1 MTNNKFGL
9 ILTVLL
15 ISSIFIS
22 PLGSIFLPGTAGA
35 ANSGSVSN
43 VGLVEWTD
51 VGKSIDLTQ
60 ASKLFTTISRQDADV
75 IEGIYTIYV
84 DNYNTEVVNLYIDSR
99 GIIAMYYPDYEPAS
113 KTILWNSDKIFF
125 SKLASIITVGQSLGY
140 TIDINDVKYY
150 DYRYP
155 DANRILIVTQS
166 LGENIVEG
174 FDYGSFN
181 FNIPNYAT
189 IYEISYSIYL
199 NDMYNMQ
206 PATTVAV
213 DGDVIGSIAGSG
225 VVYSAYYGFIP
236 TDVNHLFGV
245 MSYQNA
251 QSSAAMIIIYKDDND
266 DSQNKDTI
274 SVSNADYYFG
284 DVLTEPLQIQTE
296 PSYTPTYK
304 EPPVKT
310 PKTIVTMPVP
320 IPTIQETEIS
330 PEKTVS
336 KPTQDAPRKPPKVS
350 VDLHGERT
358 NIELGQQSL
367 LKGSIV
373 SFNTNRDKMHAQV
386 IIIPPSGV
394 SVVAADFVKS
404 PAGQYTSD
412 FELDPGKGKDI
423 EVTIIPNEVGEF
435 KVTSKITYYFGDDK
449 DDNGY
454 EEVKLDIKA
463 RQKGSSGSTS
473 GNDEQTTKTNDVS
486 APKEEPGFGII
497 FSIGILIISYLYI
510 RKKSKE

>member
-1 MTNNKFGL
+1 M
-9 ILTVLL
+9 ILTVLITL
-15 ISSIFIS
+15 STFIS
-22 PLGSIFLPGTAGA
+22 PLGSFFLPVAQAVSSNPNIGFA
-35 ANSGSVSN
+35 A
-43 VGLVEWTD
+43 WTD
-51 VGKSIDLTQ
+51 VGRTIDLNQ
-60 ASKLFTTISRQDADV
+60 ARSLFTIIYSETSDEIVGTYSSV
-75 IEGIYTIYV
+75 I
-84 DNYNTEVVNLYIDSR
+84 DNYGTTEDVNLYISKN
-99 GIIAMYYPDYEPAS
+99 GIIAEFYNSYEPAS
-113 KTILWNSDKIFF
+113 KTILWDSDKIFF

-140 TIDINDVKYY
+140 TIDVKDVKYY

-166 LGENIVEG
+166 LGEQIIGNYDYGG
-174 FDYGSFN
+174 FD

-189 IYEISYSIYL
+189 IYELSYSIYL
-199 NDMYNMQ
+199 NDIYSTQ
-206 PATTVAV
+206 PSATVGL
-213 DGDVIGSIAGSG
+213 DGIIIGSIFGVGSIYNMYDG
-225 VVYSAYYGFIP
+225 YIT
-236 TDVNHLFGV
+236 TDITHQFGV
-245 MSYQNA
+245 MSIQGSQA
-251 QSSAAMIIIYKDDND
+251 AVAMIIIYKDDNVD
-266 DSQNKDTI
+266 GQNSNTI
-274 SVSNADYYFG
+274 TVGNADYAF
-284 DVLTEPLQIQTE
+284 DDSMIEPIISSSGTT
-296 PSYTPTYK
+296 YTPTYTTV
-304 EPPVKT
+304 PTPVPVKT
-310 PKTIVTMPVP
+310 PRTIVTMP
-320 IPTIQETEIS
+320 IPTTQETEVIPGDI
-330 PEKTVS
+330 PETS

-449 DDNGY
+449 NDNGY

-473 GNDEQTTKTNDVS
+473 GNDGQTTKTNDVS
-486 APKEEPGFGII
+486 APKEEPGFGTI

-510 RKKSKE
+510 RKR

>member
-1 MTNNKFGL
+1 M
-9 ILTVLL
+9 ILTVLITL
-15 ISSIFIS
+15 STFIS
-22 PLGSIFLPGTAGA
+22 PLGSFFLPVAQA
-35 ANSGSVSN
+35 VSSDPDI
-43 VGLVEWTD
+43 GLVAWTD
-51 VGKSIDLTQ
+51 VGRTIDLNQ
-60 ASKLFTTISRQDADV
+60 ARSLFTTIYSETADEIVGTYSSV
-75 IEGIYTIYV
+75 I
-84 DNYNTEVVNLYIDSR
+84 DNYGATEDINLYISKS
-99 GIIAMYYPDYEPAS
+99 GIIAEFYNSYEPAS

-125 SKLASIITVGQSLGY
+125 SRLASIVTVGQSLGY
-140 TIDINDVKYY
+140 TIDIKNVKYY

-166 LGENIVEG
+166 LGEQIIGNYDYGG
-174 FDYGSFN
+174 FD

-189 IYEISYSIYL
+189 IYELSYSIYL
-199 NDMYNMQ
+199 NDVYSPQ
-206 PATTVAV
+206 PSATVGL
-213 DGDVIGSIAGSG
+213 DGIIIGSIYGVGS
-225 VVYSAYYGFIP
+225 VYNMYDGYIT
-236 TDVNHLFGV
+236 TDVTHQFGV
-245 MSYQNA
+245 MSTQGA
-251 QSSAAMIIIYKDDND
+251 QASVAMIIIYKDDNV
-266 DSQNKDTI
+266 DSQNSNSIIVGNSDYTFDDEMIEPII
-274 SVSNADYYFG
+274 SSSG
-284 DVLTEPLQIQTE
+284 TT
-296 PSYTPTYK
+296 YTPTYTIV
-304 EPPVKT
+304 PTPMPLKT
-310 PKTIVTMPVP
+310 PKAVITMP
-320 IPTIQETEIS
+320 IPTTQETEIIQEDI
-330 PEKTVS
+330 PRTP

-423 EVTIIPNEVGEF
+423 EVTIIPNEAGEF

-463 RQKGSSGSTS
+463 SPKGSSGSTS
-473 GNDEQTTKTNDVS
+473 GNVEQTSLPNN

-510 RKKSKE
+510 RKK